1 MSSKNKVTKDPKK
14 QAAERKAYEKY
25 MDKLK
30 QGILK
35 NSDGTSS
42 SGSNSSINS
51 SSSSSSSSTN
61 SSSISSS
68 SSSTNA
74 SGSSST
80 NASSSSSSFVHIY
93 GIAATAVLPLGVCIF
108 IIPKLMTNL
117 QKAGTQPDKG
127 PEKISKIRR
136 KML

>member
-42 SGSNSSINS
+42 SGSNSSISS

-68 SSSTNA
+68 
-74 SGSSST
+74 SSST

-117 QKAGTQPDKG
+117 QKAGAQPDKG